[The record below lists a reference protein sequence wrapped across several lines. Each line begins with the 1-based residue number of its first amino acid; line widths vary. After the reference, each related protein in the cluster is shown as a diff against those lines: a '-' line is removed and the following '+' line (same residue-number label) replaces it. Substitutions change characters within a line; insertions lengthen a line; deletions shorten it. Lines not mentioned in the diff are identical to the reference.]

1 MDGFR
6 TCYSLAERSG
16 RGFPEEEGQ
25 KVRGGL
31 KVTVF
36 SYTLILESTPFF
48 SSAAHPQVH
57 SEPQSE

>member
-6 TCYSLAERSG
+6 TCYSLEERSG
-16 RGFPEEEGQ
+16 QGLPAEEGQ

-36 SYTLILESTPFF
+36 SYTLLLESTPFF
-48 SSAAHPQVH
+48 SPAAHPQVH
-57 SEPQSE
+57 SEPLSD